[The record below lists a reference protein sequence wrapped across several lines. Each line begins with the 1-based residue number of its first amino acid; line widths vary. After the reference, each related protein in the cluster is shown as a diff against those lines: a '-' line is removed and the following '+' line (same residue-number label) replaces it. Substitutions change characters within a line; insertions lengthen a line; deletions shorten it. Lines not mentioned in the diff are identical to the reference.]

1 MIKIINSIP
10 NIEKTNTIMNS
21 IEKDSYLD
29 KISYISRNCSP
40 YNAIF
45 FCSLLFPS
53 FVFIDGCYILE
64 YYYTEENFRNAVR
77 NCGGD
82 KRKIEEGMNNT
93 LIYEI
98 FDHFSESVSDVVY
111 EEIAEIIKFSWD
123 MILKKEIPEHNF
135 IVECIIDE
143 QNYGPAVTFYQA

>member
-143 QNYGPAVTFYQA
+143 QNYGPVVTFYQA